1 MTTISYDVSLRT
13 VVTVDKNAV
22 INKTA
27 WDCIEQIVCKLKE
40 ATDDEIIF
48 IYDWDIETHE

>member
-1 MTTISYDVSLRT
+1 MTTISYEVSLRT
-13 VVTVDKNAV
+13 MITVDKNAV
-22 INKTA
+22 ISKTV

>member
-22 INKTA
+22 INTTA
-27 WDCIEQIVCKLKE
+27 WDCIEKLVCKLKE